1 MKSKKN
7 KVSSNT
13 VLGAGCSYS
22 PTVHIDFDDLDE
34 VKGVGVGDKVRIL
47 LTGTVR
53 SVEARESYDESQK
66 KTSSICLKDF
76 EAEIVD
82 DSNEFSKLADDEDD

>member
-1 MKSKKN
+1 MKSKKS
-7 KVSSNT
+7 KVSSNA
-13 VLGAGCSYS
+13 VLGADCAYS
-22 PTVHIDFDDLDE
+22 PTVHIDFDDLEE
-34 VKGVGVGDKVRIL
+34 VKGVGVGDKVQIL

-53 SVEARESYDESQK
+53 SVEARESYSEGQK
-66 KTSSICLKDF
+66 PTSSICLKDF